1 VSEGELP
8 EDVRGFIAGHLT
20 SVVQLETLLLLQSAP
35 DRDWTAADVAAA
47 LRIDP
52 AWALS
57 QLDGLCEQRL
67 AAGTAEAGAGY
78 RFAPHDMATRAA
90 IDALSKAYLERRVTV
105 ITLIFSQPAEPARQE
120 PARQEPARTEPPRA
134 DSVQAFADAFRLRK
148 DKDTER
154 DRDRP
159 HG

>member
-1 VSEGELP
+1 
-8 EDVRGFIAGHLT
+8 
-20 SVVQLETLLLLQSAP
+20 LETLLLLQSAP
-35 DRDWTAADVAAA
+35 DRAWTAADVAAA

-67 AAGTAEAGAGY
+67 AAGTADAAARY
-78 RFAPHDMATRAA
+78 RYAPHDGATRTA
-90 IDALSKAYLERRVTV
+90 IDGLAKAYVERRVTV
-105 ITLIFSQPAEPARQE
+105 ITLIFSKPAEPARQE
-120 PARQEPARTEPPRA
+120 PARQEPARTEPARTEPPRA
-134 DSVQAFADAFRLRK
+134 DAVQAFAEAFLLRK

-154 DRDRP
+154 DRDAP

>member
-1 VSEGELP
+1 MTEADLP

-35 DRDWTAADVAAA
+35 DREWTAADVAAA

-52 AWALS
+52 AWARS
-57 QLDGLCEQRL
+57 QLDGLCEQGL
-67 AAGTAEAGAGY
+67 ASCRTDAPALY
-78 RFAPHDMATRAA
+78 RYAPHDQATRAA
-90 IDALSKAYLERRVTV
+90 IDRLSKAYVERRVTV

-120 PARQEPARTEPPRA
+120 PARAEPPRA
-134 DSVQAFADAFRLRK
+134 DGVQAFADAFRLRNDKDSEK
-148 DKDTER
+148 DKG
-154 DRDRP
+154 RP